1 MITVSGEV
9 LIDAGS
15 GKVWEVLADLGGIER
30 WSPTVGR
37 SYVTT
42 QNARGVGARR
52 HLELVGAR
60 ADAFQPGGMAAA
72 PPGSLDGTAS
82 TSHSQSS
89 DSTSTRPGA
98 P

>member
-52 HLELVGAR
+52 HL
-60 ADAFQPGGMAAA
+60 
-72 PPGSLDGTAS
+72 
-82 TSHSQSS
+82 
-89 DSTSTRPGA
+89 
-98 P
+98 